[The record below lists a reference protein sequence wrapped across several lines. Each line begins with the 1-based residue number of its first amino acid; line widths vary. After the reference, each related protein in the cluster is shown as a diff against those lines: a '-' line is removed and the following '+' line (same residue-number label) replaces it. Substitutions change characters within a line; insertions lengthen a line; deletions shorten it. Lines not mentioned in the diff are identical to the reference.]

1 MESRNASTEDL
12 DQQLVLIG
20 EKLKELRIAK
30 GYTSYEY
37 FAFENNLNRSQYGTY
52 ERGRNMNLTTLVK
65 ILAIHGLT
73 IKEFFEN

>member
-1 MESRNASTEDL
+1 MKSNNDSIEDL
-12 DQQLVLIG
+12 DQQLVSVG

-52 ERGRNMNLTTLVK
+52 ERGRNMTLATLVK

-73 IKEFFEN
+73 LKEFFED